1 MQTITVILVL
11 LALVT
16 ASSPLTRI
24 LPVTVPTPLIQ
35 IVLGIILA
43 LAGSFRIELQP
54 EVFFLLFLPPLLF
67 LDGWRIP
74 KEDLLRDGGTIIE
87 LALGLVL
94 FTVIGVGLFIHW
106 MIPSMPFAVAFA
118 LAAIVS
124 PTDPIAVSAI
134 TSRIPIPKRLM
145 HILEGESLLNDAS
158 GLVCMRFA
166 VAAALTGTFSILEA
180 SLTFLWLAAAG
191 IAIGIT
197 TTWIIGRISRAIT
210 RRIGEDPSAQILLSL
225 IIPFTAYLVAEHVHA
240 SGILAVVAA
249 GITISYMEA
258 SSGPMQAE
266 TRIRGNIVWDA
277 IQLTA
282 NGAIFV
288 ILGAQ
293 LPDIAA
299 GAAQVVRETGHHE
312 PIWLIIYAL
321 AINFALA
328 SMRFLWAWI
337 SLRFTLYRAARRGN
351 PLEAPSWRL
360 IAATS
365 LAGVRGTIT
374 LAGILTLPLF
384 MTDGS
389 PFPARDLAIFLAATT
404 IVISLLVASI
414 GLPHLLKNLELP
426 PEPSYQEQEDQIRIA
441 AARAAIKAIEIAQH
455 DMDADQSDR
464 DLYVGAASRVM
475 EFYRQRIEQ
484 RLQTGDDAALMHR
497 VDEIERRL
505 KLVGVTAQRKVVMQF
520 ARRRRSNSA
529 INKKLITE
537 LDLIEKHLG

>member
-1 MQTITVILVL
+1 
-11 LALVT
+11 
-16 ASSPLTRI
+16 
-24 LPVTVPTPLIQ
+24 
-35 IVLGIILA
+35 
-43 LAGSFRIELQP
+43 
-54 EVFFLLFLPPLLF
+54 
-67 LDGWRIP
+67 
-74 KEDLLRDGGTIIE
+74 
-87 LALGLVL
+87 
-94 FTVIGVGLFIHW
+94 
-106 MIPSMPFAVAFA
+106 MPFAVAFA
-118 LAAIVS
+118 LTAIIS

-166 VAAALTGTFSILEA
+166 VAAALTGTFSIFEA

-191 IAIGIT
+191 IAIGIA
-197 TTWIIGRISRAIT
+197 TTWIIGRIGRAIT

-240 SGILAVVAA
+240 SGILAAVAA

-277 IQLTA
+277 IQFTA

-299 GAAQVVRETGHHE
+299 GAAQVVRETVHHE
-312 PIWLIIYAL
+312 PIWLIVYAL

-337 SLRFTLYRAARRGN
+337 SLHFTLYRAARRGN
-351 PLEAPSWRL
+351 PFEAPSWRL

-384 MTDGS
+384 MTDSS

-414 GLPHLLKNLELP
+414 GLPRLLKNLELP
-426 PEPSYQEQEDQIRIA
+426 PEPSYQEQEDRIRIA
-441 AARAAIKAIEIAQH
+441 AAEAAIKAIEIAQH
-455 DMDADQSDR
+455 DMDADQNDR
-464 DLYVGAASRVM
+464 DLYVGAASRIM

-484 RLQTGDDAALMHR
+484 RLKTGDDAAMIYR

-505 KLVGVTAQRKVVMQF
+505 KLVGVAAERKVVMQF
-520 ARRRRSNSA
+520 ARRRKSNSA
-529 INKKLITE
+529 INKKLIIE
-537 LDLIEKHLG
+537 LDFIEKHLG